1 MRPNPLLPAFAALV
15 IAGCG
20 GPNDPAATASTETP
34 APAAK
39 PAESPKP
46 AESAT
51 PAGPFA
57 ARLDCVRKSGGVVL
71 IGHRGGPTRDYP
83 ENAIETFA
91 RTYEAGTKVLE
102 IDIAETKDRQLVLM
116 HDDDLDRT
124 TTGTGLV
131 ADHTLA
137 DIQSLKLETGT
148 KLTSFSP
155 PTLAAALDWAVKS
168 GAILELDKKR
178 SAPFA
183 SVISAIRA
191 AKAENNVI
199 LITYTDD
206 QAIEVHKRNP
216 DLVITATIDTIARL
230 DRVLAGG
237 VKPDNLIAWTG
248 VERPQPGL
256 WQELS
261 ARGIESAFGTTGPRG
276 TSLDTLY
283 WEDREGSE
291 FNALVDDGLA
301 ILVTGLTDKTGRQL
315 AGPRQKSAA
324 CGL

>member
-1 MRPNPLLPAFAALV
+1 
-15 IAGCG
+15 
-20 GPNDPAATASTETP
+20 
-34 APAAK
+34 
-39 PAESPKP
+39 
-46 AESAT
+46 
-51 PAGPFA
+51 
-57 ARLDCVRKSGGVVL
+57 
-71 IGHRGGPTRDYP
+71 
-83 ENAIETFA
+83 
-91 RTYEAGTKVLE
+91 
-102 IDIAETKDRQLVLM
+102 
-116 HDDDLDRT
+116 
-124 TTGTGLV
+124 
-131 ADHTLA
+131 
-137 DIQSLKLETGT
+137 
-148 KLTSFSP
+148 
-155 PTLAAALDWAVKS
+155 
-168 GAILELDKKR
+168 
-178 SAPFA
+178 
-183 SVISAIRA
+183 
-191 AKAENNVI
+191 
-199 LITYTDD
+199 
-206 QAIEVHKRNP
+206 VHKRNP